1 MEVNI
6 VFNESLCQDFVIL
19 PERSLGDDGLNVLV
33 AEALW
38 TFNACNASMAGI
50 NVSYNVPV
58 EALLTG
64 IGIVVV
70 LDTAGNGACIQGLFF
85 GTDRTLAHIVRDGV
99 GIVNGDSREIV
110 VG

>member
-70 LDTAGNGACIQGLFF
+70 LATGYAFKGCSLVQIAHS
-85 GTDRTLAHIVRDGV
+85 RTLSETA
-99 GIVNGDSREIV
+99 
-110 VG
+110 